1 MPVRV
6 SSNRESLSRLL
17 LELRELQ
24 SRKVFIGWAAGDMH
38 PGDDGKMPVS
48 LAQIA
53 RTVNFGRPEGVTATG
68 VRYPAIPPRNFMQL
82 TMQRHS
88 DELKS
93 LINNLF
99 VALHSGKINSE
110 QFVKMCGVFW
120 VSKIRE
126 TMEDSPAFRELRK
139 TTIQAR
145 KRRHPGMDEL
155 QASRP
160 LLETRTLQ
168 RSLASKVVNA

>member
-6 SSNRESLSRLL
+6 TSNRDNLSRLIL
-17 LELRELQ
+17 GLRELQ
-24 SRKVFIGWAAGDMH
+24 ARKVRIGWAAGDMH
-38 PGDDGKMPVS
+38 PSDDGKTPVS
-48 LAQIA
+48 LATIA

-82 TMQRHS
+82 TMQRNS

-93 LINNLF
+93 LVNNLF
-99 VALHSGKINSE
+99 VALQSGKINAE
-110 QFVKMCGVFW
+110 QFLKMCGVFW

-126 TMEDSPAFRELRK
+126 TMEDSPAFVALSDA
-139 TTIQAR
+139 TIKAR
-145 KRRHPGMDEL
+145 KKRHPGMDEL

-168 RSLASKVVNA
+168 RSLAAKVVNA